1 MGNGPACASG
11 LRCCYFL
18 AQLKVGS
25 IGVEITKESQVGSQ
39 PIKAADVCRVMIFV
53 SLVCGG
59 VGALFFGKVEELS
72 RYGSSAEVYLPA
84 LYIPWLI
91 GGVFSAVFWWV
102 LGEISGSLS
111 RLERAAPDS
120 SAVQQTTN
128 FASKVATQPS
138 SPVAEQVPQTWSKG
152 TLLLVYAVVAGL
164 GIALA
169 AFLASKQGLI
179 G

>member
-1 MGNGPACASG
+1 MLLLFGATQGEN
-11 LRCCYFL
+11 F
-18 AQLKVGS
+18 
-25 IGVEITKESQVGSQ
+25 GVEITKEPQVGSQ
-39 PIKAADVCRVMIFV
+39 SIKAADVCRAMIFV

-102 LGEISGSLS
+102 LGEISGSLN
-111 RLERAAPDS
+111 RLERAEPES
-120 SAVQQTTN
+120 GKVRQINT
-128 FASKVATQPS
+128 FASKAVTQPGS
-138 SPVAEQVPQTWSKG
+138 SVAEKSAQTWSIG
-152 TLLLVYAVVAGL
+152 TLLSIYAVVAGM

-169 AFLASKQGLI
+169 IFLASKQGLI
-179 G
+179 